1 MKTFFNITI
10 DGLGDRIEKRIQ
22 STKLLKVRK
31 NSVHA
36 FYTPKEAIFTDSY
49 RISIQLAMTY
59 NIEMGGT
66 VIKPIKQKRFNLH
79 RFEYELY
86 EIDKF
91 GMYHNAPSELI
102 NVGVNTEEVDVV
114 PCEYIV
120 SQNNI

>member
-22 STKLLKVRK
+22 STKLLKVAK

-36 FYTPKEAIFTDSY
+36 FYTPKEAIFTDNY
-49 RISIQLAMTY
+49 RVNIQLAMTF

-66 VIKPIKQKRFNLH
+66 VVKPIKQKRFNLH

-91 GMYHNAPSELI
+91 GLYHNVTSDLI
-102 NVGVNTEEVDVV
+102 NVEVYIEEVDVV
-114 PCEYIV
+114 PCECVI